1 MRPLFLNTLMQVVT
15 PNTSR
20 SSGVSLIELI
30 VVLIVVGILSSFAAS
45 RFFSQ
50 TSFDEQAFTQESL
63 SAVRY
68 AQKLAIAS
76 GCDIRVSFTAT
87 TVSLEQWVD
96 AGNSSCDVNAP
107 APVVTPVQRP
117 GGGNFSLTA
126 PSGVTITASL
136 AAFYFDQIG
145 IPFSTAG
152 ARLTAETTVTIGPNT
167 YSIAPE
173 TGFVRCTLGC

>member
-1 MRPLFLNTLMQVVT
+1 MGIKKDNLA
-15 PNTSR
+15 
-20 SSGVSLIELI
+20 GVSLIELI
-30 VVLIVVGILSSFAAS
+30 VVLVVVAILSSFAAS

-50 TSFDEQAFTQESL
+50 TSFDEQAFTQEAL

-76 GCDIRVSFTAT
+76 GCDIRVGFTAST
-87 TVSLEQWVD
+87 LTLQQWVD

-107 APVVTPVQRP
+107 APVLTNVQRP
-117 GGGNFSLTA
+117 GGGNFTLTA
-126 PSGVTITASL
+126 PSGVTITSSL

-145 IPFSTAG
+145 IPYSTG
-152 ARLTAETTVTIGPNT
+152 GTKLTTETTVSIGPNT

-173 TGFVRCTLGC
+173 TGFVRCTVGC